1 MHKNND
7 KQSFDLFRKI
17 PEVEIGIEKKSSSNE
32 TKSWKE
38 KLFTTLSQEI

>member
-1 MHKNND
+1 MTSNRLI
-7 KQSFDLFRKI
+7 SFGKFPKLK
-17 PEVEIGIEKKSSSNE
+17 IGIEKKSSSNE